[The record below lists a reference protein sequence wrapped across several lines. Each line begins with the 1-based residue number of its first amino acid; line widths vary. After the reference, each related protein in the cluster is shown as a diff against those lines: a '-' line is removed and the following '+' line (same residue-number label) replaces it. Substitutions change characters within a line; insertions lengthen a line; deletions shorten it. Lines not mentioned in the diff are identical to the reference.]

1 MKIFSR
7 DNKFCCAMESL
18 VVCGP
23 FDCSIFGRF
32 AKKMI
37 SSIFYFFKLPGTP
50 ASESSY
56 EEVESR
62 PDLLFILGR
71 ERFCWRVAASTATL
85 KSQFVS
91 KKNFVVEKICFS
103 F

>member
-1 MKIFSR
+1 
-7 DNKFCCAMESL
+7 
-18 VVCGP
+18 
-23 FDCSIFGRF
+23 
-32 AKKMI
+32 MI
-37 SSIFYFFKLPGTP
+37 SSIFYFFFKKLPGTP

-91 KKNFVVEKICFS
+91 KKNFVVEKIVSVFS
-103 F
+103 GNFLTFEAFPSVAVGLRVLLIVLL